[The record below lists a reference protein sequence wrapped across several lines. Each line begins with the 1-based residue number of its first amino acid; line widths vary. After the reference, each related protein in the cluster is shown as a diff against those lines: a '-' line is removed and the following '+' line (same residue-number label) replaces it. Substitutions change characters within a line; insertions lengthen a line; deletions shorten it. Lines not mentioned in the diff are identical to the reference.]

1 LTISIALP
9 KSGFILGK
17 GPEYCGCLR
26 CVDIGIPQEFI
37 EPVKSDLCMVFEKD
51 MREFLGRVS
60 VLSHKNTRGR
70 LLVIGGSLLYP
81 GAPFLAAEAAL
92 RAGAGLVFLAVPASI
107 AEGINRSRALVLRGV
122 ADKGSGFFGLE
133 SLPEL
138 EMLADSVD
146 AVVIGPGMS
155 TEKCVYPII
164 EHFCELDKPVLFDA
178 DALNMISK
186 YPESL
191 MPGINSVLTPH
202 PGEMARLLSGAELT
216 GLISS
221 DRITQARQLASKI
234 GSTILLKGNRSITAS
249 SEGDVCVNCT
259 GNPALS
265 TAGSGDVLSGVI
277 GAFLSQGCDPMLATT
292 AGVYL
297 HGYAGEISEFGVRGT
312 IADDLL
318 YLIPQAMKDISPFA

>member
-1 LTISIALP
+1 
-9 KSGFILGK
+9 
-17 GPEYCGCLR
+17 
-26 CVDIGIPQEFI
+26 
-37 EPVKSDLCMVFEKD
+37 M
-51 MREFLGRVS
+51 
-60 VLSHKNTRGR
+60 
-70 LLVIGGSLLYP
+70 YP
-81 GAPFLAAEAAL
+81 GASFLSAEAAL
-92 RAGAGLVFLAVPASI
+92 RAGAGLVYLAVPASVPV
-107 AEGINRSRALVLRGV
+107 GIYRSRALILRGV
-122 ADKGSGFFGLE
+122 ADKGSGYFGLE

-138 EMLADSVD
+138 DMLASSVD
-146 AVVIGPGMS
+146 AIVIGPGMS

-164 EHFCELDKPVLFDA
+164 EHFCNIQKPIIFDA

-186 YPESL
+186 YPEGL

-249 SEGDVCVNCT
+249 PDGDVCVNCT
-259 GNPALS
+259 GSPALA
-265 TAGSGDVLSGVI
+265 TAGSGDVLAGII
-277 GAFLSQGCDPMLATT
+277 GAFLAQGCDPMLAAS
-292 AGVYL
+292 AGAYL

-318 YLIPQAMKDISPFA
+318 YLIPHAMKELSPFA